1 MSDDPQEAIDRARR
15 HLRNAARESLEASRA
30 LVDAAL
36 LAGSRFGGEDDIGR
50 GGLAGEVKR
59 ALDAWIAALESDKP
73 FRMPEALAEPLR
85 RAVQTEIDRWE
96 KRSIEDESARP
107 VLRAFLGLRELLWEL
122 GMRTEPSPAKGPSSA
137 DREASGP
144 SDSSRR
150 SKDSRQRVQR
160 FDLED

>member
-1 MSDDPQEAIDRARR
+1 MNGDAQEAVDRARR

-36 LAGSRFGGEDDIGR
+36 LAGNMVGVEGDDR
-50 GGLAGEVKR
+50 GGLAGQAKS
-59 ALDAWIAALESDKP
+59 ALDAWIAALESDQP

-85 RAVQTEIDRWE
+85 RAIQTEIDRWE
-96 KRSIEDESARP
+96 KRSAEDESARP

-122 GMRTEPSPAKGPSSA
+122 GMRSEPDPTKNPSNPR
-137 DREASGP
+137 DDASGAAHP
-144 SDSSRR
+144 SRPAPGSRP
-150 SKDSRQRVQR
+150 RVQR

>member
-1 MSDDPQEAIDRARR
+1 MNGDAQEAIDRARR

-36 LAGSRFGGEDDIGR
+36 HAGNMVGGEHDVGR
-50 GGLAGEVKR
+50 GGLAGEAKS
-59 ALDAWIAALESDKP
+59 ALDAWISALESDRP

-85 RAVQTEIDRWE
+85 RSVQTEIDRWE
-96 KRSIEDESARP
+96 KRSVEDESARP

-122 GMRTEPSPAKGPSSA
+122 GMRAEPDPAGNPSSSH
-137 DREASGP
+137 DEARGSAH
-144 SDSSRR
+144 SEKST
-150 SKDSRQRVQR
+150 KNSRQRVQR

>member
-1 MSDDPQEAIDRARR
+1 MNGDTQDAIDRARR

-36 LAGSRFGGEDDIGR
+36 HAGSMVGGAGDVGR
-50 GGLAGEVKR
+50 GGLAGEAKS
-59 ALDAWIAALESDKP
+59 ALDAWISALEGDGP

-96 KRSIEDESARP
+96 KRSVEDESARP

-122 GMRTEPSPAKGPSSA
+122 GMRTEPDPEREPSAPHDDVGGSA
-137 DREASGP
+137 HTDRSVK
-144 SDSSRR
+144 R
-150 SKDSRQRVQR
+150 SRQRVQR